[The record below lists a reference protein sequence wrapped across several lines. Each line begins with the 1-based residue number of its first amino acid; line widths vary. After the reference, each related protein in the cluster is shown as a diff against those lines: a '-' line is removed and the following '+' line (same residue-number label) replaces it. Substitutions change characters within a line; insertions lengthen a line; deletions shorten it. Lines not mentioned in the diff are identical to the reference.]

1 MERGMNERI
10 RRLRR
15 ESLETE
21 AHIDMERAKIETEVY
36 RRYEGTVSVPE
47 LRALV
52 LKHYFAEKTL
62 YIGEGELLVGE
73 KGNGPQAAPT
83 FPELCCHTVQDLHV
97 MNDRELISFKV
108 REEDYGFQEK
118 EMIPFWERRSIR
130 HRILEKMTPEWKK
143 AYRCGIFTEFMEQ
156 RGPGHTVGSEN
167 IYKRGILDYKE
178 KIREAL
184 GHLDYSRDPEA
195 LDKENELRAMDI
207 ACDAVDPS
215 GKTVS

>member
-118 EMIPFWERRSIR
+118 EMIPFWSGRKPIDVVFLLNLWNRE
-130 HRILEKMTPEWKK
+130 
-143 AYRCGIFTEFMEQ
+143 
-156 RGPGHTVGSEN
+156 V
-167 IYKRGILDYKE
+167 RGIPWVPKTFISGGFWTIRRRYGKRLDIWTTAGTRRRWIKRMSFVPW
-178 KIREAL
+178 ILLVMR
-184 GHLDYSRDPEA
+184 
-195 LDKENELRAMDI
+195 
-207 ACDAVDPS
+207 
-215 GKTVS
+215 